1 MIKHQIG
8 AVHMGV
14 GRRDR
19 RAELPSSKRDS
30 WIERLRWKRSGRKIM
45 ASRILVKALLAT
57 CAVAGL
63 TGVALADFNYGSFPG
78 YTLKV
83 KLIGGTQ
90 YEHLYTRIPEWEKLT
105 GAKVQIVSSK
115 NYFDLD
121 KEIKQDIASG
131 QITYCLASNHTS
143 FAPQYGDMYVDL
155 KSLIPADELAKYVAG
170 TLKSAEIDGKLI
182 QLPRVT
188 DISNIY
194 YRKSLYADPKNQ
206 AAYKAKYGKDLTTP
220 QTYDDLKNH
229 IIFFAAPPNLYGTA
243 FAGKDEGATGRFMEI
258 LRANGGDMFDAN
270 WKPTFNSPA
279 GLAALQW
286 FKDIY
291 DAKAVPAGTV
301 NYGWDEIGQA
311 MAAGQLAV
319 DLDWPGFA
327 GFYSD
332 PAKSKIAADLGFAE
346 APVGTSGHHGGWSG
360 SHSFSVTSAC
370 DNKPAAASLAV
381 FLTNDDSEM
390 MEAEAGNMPTR
401 TETFPKVIQWFKDNN
416 KPALAEMY
424 PIWQKSL
431 DEART
436 PPLIP
441 QWIEVSNV
449 VWPQIQA
456 AIVGQTPPQA
466 ALDKA
471 AAEATQIMQDAG
483 LLKQ

>member
-1 MIKHQIG
+1 MQT
-8 AVHMGV
+8 
-14 GRRDR
+14 
-19 RAELPSSKRDS
+19 KR
-30 WIERLRWKRSGRKIM
+30 
-45 ASRILVKALLAT
+45 LLTVLMAT
-57 CAVAGL
+57 CALAGMAG
-63 TGVALADFNYGSFPG
+63 TAFADFDYGKFPG

-105 GAKVQIVSSK
+105 GAKVDIVSSK
-115 NYFDLD
+115 NHFDLD

-131 QITYCLASNHTS
+131 SITWCLGSNHTS
-143 FAPQYGDMYVDL
+143 FAPQYGDLYIDL
-155 KSLIPADELAKYVAG
+155 KSAIPADELAKYVPG
-170 TLKSAEIDGKLI
+170 TLASAEVDGRLV

-188 DISNIY
+188 DVSNLY

-206 AAYKAKYGKDLTTP
+206 AAYKAKFGKDLAPPATF
-220 QTYDDLKNH
+220 DDFKNQ
-229 IIFFAAPPNLYGTA
+229 IIFFANPPNLYGTA
-243 FAGKDEGATGRFMEI
+243 FAGKDEGMSGRFMEI
-258 LRANGGDMFDAN
+258 VRANGGDMFDKN
-270 WKPTFNSPA
+270 WKPIFNSPA
-279 GLAALQW
+279 GVAAVKW

-332 PAKSKIAADLGFAE
+332 PKSSKIADDLGFAV
-346 APVGTSGHHGGWSG
+346 APVGTSGHRGGWSG
-360 SHSFSVTSAC
+360 SHSFSVTQAC
-370 DNKPAAASLAV
+370 DNKPAAVSLAV

-390 MEAEAGNMPTR
+390 MEAEAGNLPTR
-401 TETFPKVIQWFKDNN
+401 TDIFPKVIDWFKANN
-416 KPALAEMY
+416 KPALAEMF
-424 PIWQKSL
+424 PIWQQSL
-431 DEART
+431 SEART

-449 VWPQIQA
+449 IWPAVQS
-456 AIVGQTPPQA
+456 AIVGQSEPQA

-471 AAEATQIMQDAG
+471 AADASQIMKDAG
-483 LLKQ
+483 LLKE